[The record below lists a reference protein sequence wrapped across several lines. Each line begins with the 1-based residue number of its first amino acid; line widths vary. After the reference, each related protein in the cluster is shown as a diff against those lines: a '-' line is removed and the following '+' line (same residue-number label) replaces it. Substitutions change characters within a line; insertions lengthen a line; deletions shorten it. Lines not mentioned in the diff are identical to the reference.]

1 MNDADTSCA
10 ERKRRC
16 STPGCAFRKVHRI
29 TTMSAMPTPKP
40 ISGAHTVGISTFST
54 MPAHCTCDEPEV
66 ASTAPAT
73 PPMRQCDELDGNA
86 HHQVSRFHAIAPIS
100 PPNITGGVTAP
111 ADTMPFARVAATLV
125 ETSAPITFNTAAAA
139 SATFGGTAR
148 VEIAV
153 ATAFAAS

>member
-1 MNDADTSCA
+1 L
-10 ERKRRC
+10 
-16 STPGCAFRKVHRI
+16 
-29 TTMSAMPTPKP
+29 SAMPTPNP
-40 ISGAHTVGISTFST
+40 ISGAHPVGISPFSA
-54 MPAHCTCDEPEV
+54 MPAHCPCDGPEV
-66 ASTAPAT
+66 ASTAPAP
-73 PPMRQCDELDGNA
+73 PPMRQCEELEGSA
-86 HHQVSRFHAIAPIS
+86 HHQVSRFHAIAPTS
-100 PPNITGGVTAP
+100 PPNITGGVTAL